1 MTFSSSYCQIRRSL
15 GLTLVVALAAATM
28 LLGFRPAPASAP
40 ETDGTAFDG
49 TLRACVLSH
58 DMPLSTERPDKYSG
72 KTGLYLDL
80 ANAMAQR
87 QNANLQSHFAVT
99 AFYKRPVREGLLA
112 NKCDAYFGLP
122 RTNGPWFIPN
132 KVALTKSFTSIGYA
146 LALPTGETVSGLAD
160 LKGKTVAVQGG
171 SPGAI
176 AVSYVDGIN
185 TMTYRYATPALEAL
199 EAGEVDAALV
209 WGPKAGYYV
218 KHISPGAFDVHA
230 TTLEWPVAIGVRAED
245 RGAMIPVLE
254 SLIDQTEATVAEL
267 RAEYGIPNGEP
278 ILIELRGP
286 TTKGD
291 NYGDASLDAPQD
303 VPQNAAQDE
312 AHGATPEDVGSHGS
326 VSTTGIGQSSAPL
339 VQSTLLDYV
348 PYAPT
353 DTTSADLERGARL
366 FNSTYG
372 CAHCH
377 GTNAMGATM
386 GTNLRT
392 MEQRYGDEAE
402 AIFLKTVREGR
413 DGTAMPPWQGVISE
427 EKIEDIRA
435 FIFSLQEEE

>member
-1 MTFSSSYCQIRRSL
+1 MTFSSCSYCQIGRSL
-15 GLTLVVALAAATM
+15 GLTLVIVLAASAM
-28 LLGFRPAPASAP
+28 LLGLRPAPAPAP
-40 ETDGTAFDG
+40 GPAPGPTTGTDGSALDG

-58 DMPLSTERPDKYSG
+58 DMPLSTERPDEYSG

-80 ANAMAQR
+80 AKAMAQR

-112 NKCDAYFGLP
+112 KKCDAYFGLP

-176 AVSYVDGIN
+176 AVSYVEGIN
-185 TMTYRYATPALEAL
+185 TLTYRFAMPALEAL

-245 RGAMIPVLE
+245 RDAMIPALE
-254 SLIDQTEATVAEL
+254 SLIDQTEATVADL

-278 ILIELRGP
+278 IKIELRGP
-286 TTKGD
+286 TTEGE
-291 NYGDASLDAPQD
+291 NYGDASAT
-303 VPQNAAQDE
+303 E
-312 AHGATPEDVGSHGS
+312 AGDGVGSHGNA
-326 VSTTGIGQSSAPL
+326 STTGIGQSAESL
-339 VQSTLLDYV
+339 VQTTLLDYV
-348 PYAPT
+348 PYAPD
-353 DTTSADLERGARL
+353 DTSAADLERGARL

-377 GTNAMGATM
+377 GTDALGATM

-402 AIFLKTVREGR
+402 AMFLKTVREGR

-427 EKIEDIRA
+427 DKIEDIRA

>member
-1 MTFSSSYCQIRRSL
+1 MTFSSCSICQIGRSL
-15 GLTLVVALAAATM
+15 GLTLVIAVVASAM
-28 LLGFRPAPASAP
+28 FLGLRPAPTAAPGPGGSAI
-40 ETDGTAFDG
+40 DG

-58 DMPLSTERPDKYSG
+58 DMPLSTERPDEYSG

-80 ANAMAQR
+80 AKVMAQR

-122 RTNGPWFIPN
+122 RTNGPWFIRN

-146 LALPTGETVSGLAD
+146 LAVPTGETVSGLAD

-176 AVSYVDGIN
+176 AVSYMEGIN

-218 KHISPGAFDVHA
+218 KHVSPGAFDVHA

-245 RGAMIPVLE
+245 RSAMVPALE
-254 SLIDQTEATVAEL
+254 SLIDQTAATVAEL
-267 RAEYGIPNGEP
+267 RAEYGLPNGEP
-278 ILIELRGP
+278 IQIELRGP
-286 TTKGD
+286 TTEGD
-291 NYGDASLDAPQD
+291 SYGDASTE
-303 VPQNAAQDE
+303 E
-312 AHGATPEDVGSHGS
+312 ANNGVGSHGNA
-326 VSTTGIGQSSAPL
+326 STTSIGKSSTPI
-339 VQSTLLDYV
+339 VQATLLDHV
-348 PYAPT
+348 PYAST
-353 DTTSADLERGARL
+353 DTTSADIENGARL

-377 GTNAMGATM
+377 GTDAMGATM

-402 AIFLKTVREGR
+402 AMFLKTVREGR

-427 EKIEDIRA
+427 DKIEDIRA